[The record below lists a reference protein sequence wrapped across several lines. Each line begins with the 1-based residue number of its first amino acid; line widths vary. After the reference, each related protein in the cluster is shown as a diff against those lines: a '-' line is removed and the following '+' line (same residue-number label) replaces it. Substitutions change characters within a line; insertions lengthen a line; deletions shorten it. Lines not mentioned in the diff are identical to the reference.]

1 MSALPTPEQQITL
14 AERIRAR
21 DASAEE
27 ELVRLFSGRIA
38 LMARMRTR
46 DAEAARD
53 VTQEVLLAVFRA
65 LRSGQLR
72 EGERLTAFVYG
83 TARNLINNHL
93 RTRTRMPPED
103 TLDDTL
109 MAAASQPDELEDSE
123 RGALVQRALAVLD
136 PTDRSILLLTLIEG
150 LKPAEIGAR
159 LGLSSDVVRTRK
171 SRALKKTAERVKN
184 LSRT

>member
-1 MSALPTPEQQITL
+1 MSALPTAEQQSSL

-93 RTRTRMPPED
+93 RTRTRLPPED
-103 TLDDTL
+103 SLDDTL
-109 MAAASQPDELEDSE
+109 MAASQPDQLEDLE
-123 RGALVQRALAVLD
+123 RGAVVQQALDVLE
-136 PTDRSILLLTLIEG
+136 PTDRTILLLTLIEG

-159 LGLSSDVVRTRK
+159 LGMSSEVVRTRK

>member
-1 MSALPTPEQQITL
+1 MSALPTAEQQSSL

-21 DASAEE
+21 DVSAEE

-53 VTQEVLLAVFRA
+53 VTQDVLLAVFRA

-93 RTRTRMPPED
+93 RTRTRLPPED
-103 TLDDTL
+103 SLDDTL
-109 MAAASQPDELEDSE
+109 MAASQPDQLEDLE
-123 RGALVQRALAVLD
+123 RGAVVQQALAVLD
-136 PTDRSILLLTLIEG
+136 PTDRTILMLTLIEG

-159 LGLSSDVVRTRK
+159 LGMSSEVVRTRK

>member
-1 MSALPTPEQQITL
+1 MPALLTPEQQSTL

-21 DASAEE
+21 DPSAEE

-38 LMARMRTR
+38 LMARLRTR

-53 VTQEVLLAVFRA
+53 VTQDVLLAVFRA

-72 EGERLTAFVYG
+72 EAERLTAFVYG
-83 TARNLINNHL
+83 IARNLINNHL
-93 RTRTRMPPED
+93 RTRNRLPPED
-103 TLDDTL
+103 ALDDDL
-109 MAAASQPDELEDSE
+109 AAASLPDGLEDSE
-123 RGALVQRALAVLD
+123 RGALVRRALAVLD
-136 PTDRSILLLTLIEG
+136 STDRRILLLTLIDG

-159 LGLSSDVVRTRK
+159 LGLSSEAVRTRK

-184 LSRT
+184 LSRI